1 MRSARPLGLLLSA
14 AAVVLW
20 AFGVTVLQPLT
31 EPIGP
36 WSERLPGNNA
46 YWARDL
52 RFMSIMAVALGLV
65 LAGRGR
71 LRWSRAAVL
80 LGGCWVAADVAI
92 DRVDPIGVQATVLLA
107 VGGCAL
113 LGALAAVLLWP
124 ERGSLREHGAPEAAD
139 RGSLR
144 ERGAPEAAE
153 RGAPSA
159 WGRGAPE
166 AAERKA
172 LTGAACVAGVLTLVA
187 AGIES
192 PTDREPELNQG
203 ALATA
208 ALLVA
213 LAVGAALAAAPA
225 RSRARVGLAAGLAVA
240 ALLGVGLVRAVPP
253 GTRLLPEM
261 TLGAVLLTGVTL
273 LAWDWPGGQPIWRH
287 HALAALAALAGP
299 MAFLLVT
306 AIPMLTLLPV
316 GATFTALAGNSPIHA
331 ADSDL
336 LLSLCGLLSGLGMAL
351 LLAWPTAENR
361 R

>member
-1 MRSARPLGLLLSA
+1 MRFARPVGLLLSA

-52 RFMSIMAVALGLV
+52 RFMAIMAVAVGLV
-65 LAGRGR
+65 LAGRGL
-71 LRWSRAAVL
+71 LRWSRSAAL

-92 DRVDPIGVQATVLLA
+92 DRVDPVGVRATVLLA
-107 VGGCAL
+107 VGGCAV
-113 LGALAAVLLWP
+113 LGALAATLWW
-124 ERGSLREHGAPEAAD
+124 REHRAP
-139 RGSLR
+139 GV
-144 ERGAPEAAE
+144 
-153 RGAPSA
+153 
-159 WGRGAPE
+159 
-166 AAERKA
+166 AERKT

-208 ALLVA
+208 ALLVV

-240 ALLGVGLVRAVPP
+240 ALVGVGMVRAVAP
-253 GTRLLPEM
+253 GTRLLPE
-261 TLGAVLLTGVTL
+261 TALGAVLLTGVTV
-273 LAWDWPGGQPIWRH
+273 LAWDWPGGRPIWRH
-287 HALAALAALAGP
+287 HALAALAALLGP
-299 MAFLLVT
+299 VAFLLAT
-306 AIPMLTLLPV
+306 AIPMMILLPI
-316 GATFTALAGNSPIHA
+316 GATFTALAGNSPINA

-336 LLSLCGLLSGLGMAL
+336 LVSLCGLLSGLAMAL
-351 LLAWPTAENR
+351 LLAWPTVTDR

>member
-1 MRSARPLGLLLSA
+1 MRFARPVGLLLSA

-52 RFMSIMAVALGLV
+52 RFMAIMAVAVGLV
-65 LAGRGR
+65 LAGRGL
-71 LRWSRAAVL
+71 LRWSRSAAL

-92 DRVDPIGVQATVLLA
+92 DRVDPVGVRATVLLA
-107 VGGCAL
+107 VGGCAV
-113 LGALAAVLLWP
+113 LGVLAATLWWR
-124 ERGSLREHGAPEAAD
+124 ERRPHSAQGRVASSAAD
-139 RGSLR
+139 RG
-144 ERGAPEAAE
+144 AP
-153 RGAPSA
+153 G
-159 WGRGAPE
+159 
-166 AAERKA
+166 AAERKT

-203 ALATA
+203 ALVTA
-208 ALLVA
+208 ALLVV

-240 ALLGVGLVRAVPP
+240 ALVGVGMVRAVAP
-253 GTRLLPEM
+253 GTRLLPE
-261 TLGAVLLTGVTL
+261 TALGAVLLTGVTV
-273 LAWDWPGGQPIWRH
+273 LAWDWPGGRPIWRH
-287 HALAALAALAGP
+287 HALAALAALLGP
-299 MAFLLVT
+299 VAFLLAT
-306 AIPMLTLLPV
+306 AIPMMILLPI
-316 GATFTALAGNSPIHA
+316 GATFTALAGNSPINA

-336 LLSLCGLLSGLGMAL
+336 LVSLCGLLSGLAMAL
-351 LLAWPTAENR
+351 LLAWPTVTDR

>member
-1 MRSARPLGLLLSA
+1 MRTARPVGLLLSA
-14 AAVVLW
+14 TAVVLW

-36 WSERLPGNNA
+36 WSERLLGNNA

-52 RFMSIMAVALGLV
+52 RFMAIMAVAVGLV
-65 LAGRGR
+65 LAGRGQV
-71 LRWSRAAVL
+71 RWSRWAVL

-92 DRVDPIGVQATVLLA
+92 DRLDPVGVRATVLLA
-107 VGGCAL
+107 VGGCAV
-113 LGALAAVLLWP
+113 LGALAATLSWLEHRAPSAV
-124 ERGSLREHGAPEAAD
+124 ERGAP
-139 RGSLR
+139 STV

-153 RGAPSA
+153 R
-159 WGRGAPE
+159 
-166 AAERKA
+166 KT

-208 ALLVA
+208 ALLVI

-225 RSRARVGLAAGLAVA
+225 RTRARVGLAAGLAVA
-240 ALLGVGLVRAVPP
+240 ALVGVGLVRAVAP
-253 GTRLLPEM
+253 GTRLLSEVA
-261 TLGAVLLTGVTL
+261 LGAVLLTGITL
-273 LAWDWPGGQPIWRH
+273 LAWDWPGGRPIWRH
-287 HALAALAALAGP
+287 HALAALAASLGP
-299 MAFLLVT
+299 VAFLLVT
-306 AIPMLTLLPV
+306 AISTTMLLPI
-316 GATFTALAGNSPIHA
+316 GAPFTALAGNIPINA

-336 LLSLCGLLSGLGMAL
+336 LVSLCGLLSGLAMAL
-351 LLAWPTAENR
+351 LLARPAVNAR

>member
-1 MRSARPLGLLLSA
+1 MRFARPVGLLLSA

-20 AFGVTVLQPLT
+20 AYGVTVLQPLT

-52 RFMSIMAVALGLV
+52 RFMAIMAVALGLV
-65 LAGRGR
+65 LAGRGH
-71 LRWSRAAVL
+71 LRWSRSAVL

-92 DRVDPIGVQATVLLA
+92 DRVDPIGVRATVLLA
-107 VGGCAL
+107 VGGCAV
-113 LGALAAVLLWP
+113 LGALAAVLLW
-124 ERGSLREHGAPEAAD
+124 
-139 RGSLR
+139 R
-144 ERGAPEAAE
+144 ERATPPAQGGEAPSAAE
-153 RGAPSA
+153 RGAP
-159 WGRGAPE
+159 P
-166 AAERKA
+166 AAERRT

-208 ALLVA
+208 ALLVV

-225 RSRARVGLAAGLAVA
+225 RTRARVGLAAGLAVA
-240 ALLGVGLVRAVPP
+240 ALVGVGLVRAVAP
-253 GTRLLPEM
+253 GTRLLPE
-261 TLGAVLLTGVTL
+261 TALGAVLLTGVTL
-273 LAWDWPGGQPIWRH
+273 LAWDWPGGRPIWRH
-287 HALAALAALAGP
+287 HALAALAALLGP
-299 MAFLLVT
+299 VAFLLAT
-306 AIPMLTLLPV
+306 AILMMILLPI
-316 GATFTALAGNSPIHA
+316 GATFTELAGNSPINA

-336 LLSLCGLLSGLGMAL
+336 LVSLCGLLSGLAMAL
-351 LLAWPTAENR
+351 LLARPAVTDR

>member
-1 MRSARPLGLLLSA
+1 MRSARPVGLLLSA

-52 RFMSIMAVALGLV
+52 RFMAIMAVAVGLV
-65 LAGRGR
+65 LAGRGQV
-71 LRWSRAAVL
+71 RWSRSAVL

-92 DRVDPIGVQATVLLA
+92 DRVDPIGVRATVLLA
-107 VGGCAL
+107 VGGCAV
-113 LGALAAVLLWP
+113 LGALAATLWWR
-124 ERGSLREHGAPEAAD
+124 ERREPSAQGGGTPEAAD
-139 RGSLR
+139 S
-144 ERGAPEAAE
+144 GAPSAAE
-153 RGAPSA
+153 RGAP
-159 WGRGAPE
+159 G
-166 AAERKA
+166 AAERKT

-208 ALLVA
+208 ALLVVM
-213 LAVGAALAAAPA
+213 AVGAALAAAPA
-225 RSRARVGLAAGLAVA
+225 RTRARVGLAAGLAVA
-240 ALLGVGLVRAVPP
+240 ALVGAGLVRAVAP
-253 GTRLLPEM
+253 GTRLLPE
-261 TLGAVLLTGVTL
+261 TALGAVLLTGVTL
-273 LAWDWPGGQPIWRH
+273 LAWDWPGGRPIWRH
-287 HALAALAALAGP
+287 HALAALAALLGP
-299 MAFLLVT
+299 VAFLLAT
-306 AIPMLTLLPV
+306 AIPMMVLLPI
-316 GATFTALAGNSPIHA
+316 GATFTELAGNSPINA

-336 LLSLCGLLSGLGMAL
+336 LVSLCGLLSGLAMAL
-351 LLAWPTAENR
+351 LLALPTVTDR

>member
-1 MRSARPLGLLLSA
+1 MRFARPLGLLLSA

-52 RFMSIMAVALGLV
+52 RFIAIMAVALGLV

-71 LRWSRAAVL
+71 LRWSRPAVL

-92 DRVDPIGVQATVLLA
+92 DRVDPIGGPATLLLA
-107 VGGCAL
+107 VGGCAV
-113 LGALAAVLLWP
+113 LGALAAALWWS
-124 ERGSLREHGAPEAAD
+124 ERGTSAAA
-139 RGSLR
+139 G
-144 ERGAPEAAE
+144 

-159 WGRGAPE
+159 GGRGTPG

-172 LTGAACVAGVLTLVA
+172 LTGAACVAGVLALVA

-192 PTDREPELNQG
+192 PTDREPELHPG

-208 ALLVA
+208 ALLVVLTVA
-213 LAVGAALAAAPA
+213 AALAAAPV
-225 RSRARVGLAAGLAVA
+225 RSRARVGLAAGLAGA
-240 ALLGVGLVRAVPP
+240 ALLGVGLVRAVAP

-261 TLGAVLLTGVTL
+261 VLGAVLLTGVTV
-273 LAWDWPGGQPIWRH
+273 LAWDWPDGRPSWRH
-287 HALAALAALAGP
+287 HALAALAALVGP

-306 AIPMLTLLPV
+306 AILMLVVLPI

-336 LLSLCGLLSGLGMAL
+336 LISLCGLLAGCGMAL
-351 LLAWPTAENR
+351 LLAWPTAEKR

>member
-1 MRSARPLGLLLSA
+1 MRFARPLGLLLSA

-36 WSERLPGNNA
+36 WSEALPGNNA

-52 RFMSIMAVALGLV
+52 RFMSIMAAAIGLV

-71 LRWSRAAVL
+71 LRWTRSAVL
-80 LGGCWVAADVAI
+80 LGGCWVAADVAV
-92 DRVDPIGVQATVLLA
+92 DRVDPLGVRATVLLA

-113 LGALAAVLLWP
+113 LGALAAALWWP
-124 ERGSLREHGAPEAAD
+124 ERGTLSQ
-139 RGSLR
+139 
-144 ERGAPEAAE
+144 
-153 RGAPSA
+153 
-159 WGRGAPE
+159 RGAPE

-208 ALLVA
+208 ALLVV

-261 TLGAVLLTGVTL
+261 ALGGALLTGVTV
-273 LAWDWPGGQPIWRH
+273 LAWDWPGGRPIWRH
-287 HALAALAALAGP
+287 HALAALAALVGP

-306 AIPMLTLLPV
+306 AIPMLILLPV
-316 GATFTALAGNSPIHA
+316 GATFTELAGNSPINA

-336 LLSLCGLLSGLGMAL
+336 LVSLCGLLSGFGMAV

>member
-1 MRSARPLGLLLSA
+1 MRFARPVGLLLSA

-20 AFGVTVLQPLT
+20 AYGVTVLQPLT

-52 RFMSIMAVALGLV
+52 RFMAIMAVAVGLV
-65 LAGRGR
+65 LAGRGH
-71 LRWSRAAVL
+71 LRWSRSAVL

-92 DRVDPIGVQATVLLA
+92 DRVDPIGVRATVLLA
-107 VGGCAL
+107 VGGCAV
-113 LGALAAVLLWP
+113 LGALAATLWW
-124 ERGSLREHGAPEAAD
+124 R
-139 RGSLR
+139 
-144 ERGAPEAAE
+144 E

-159 WGRGAPE
+159 QGGEAPS
-166 AAERKA
+166 AAERRT

-208 ALLVA
+208 ALLVV

-240 ALLGVGLVRAVPP
+240 ALVGVGLVRAVGP
-253 GTRLLPEM
+253 GTRLLPE
-261 TLGAVLLTGVTL
+261 TALGAVLLTGVTL
-273 LAWDWPGGQPIWRH
+273 LAWDWPGGRPIWRH
-287 HALAALAALAGP
+287 HALAALAALLGP
-299 MAFLLVT
+299 VAFLLAT
-306 AIPMLTLLPV
+306 AIPMMILLPI
-316 GATFTALAGNSPIHA
+316 GATFTELAGNSPINA

-336 LLSLCGLLSGLGMAL
+336 LVSLCGLLSGLAMAL
-351 LLAWPTAENR
+351 LLARPAVIDR

>member
-1 MRSARPLGLLLSA
+1 MRFARPVGLLLSA

-52 RFMSIMAVALGLV
+52 RFMAIMAVVVGLV
-65 LAGRGR
+65 LAGRGQ
-71 LRWSRAAVL
+71 LRWSRSAVL

-92 DRVDPIGVQATVLLA
+92 DRVDPIGVRATVLLA
-107 VGGCAL
+107 VGGCAV
-113 LGALAAVLLWP
+113 LGALAATLWW
-124 ERGSLREHGAPEAAD
+124 
-139 RGSLR
+139 R
-144 ERGAPEAAE
+144 ERGAPSGQGGE
-153 RGAPSA
+153 
-159 WGRGAPE
+159 APE
-166 AAERKA
+166 AAEGGAPSAAERRT

-208 ALLVA
+208 ALLAV

-225 RSRARVGLAAGLAVA
+225 RTRARVGLAAGLAVA
-240 ALLGVGLVRAVPP
+240 ALVGVGLVRAVAP
-253 GTRLLPEM
+253 GTRLLPE
-261 TLGAVLLTGVTL
+261 TALGAVLLTGVTL
-273 LAWDWPGGQPIWRH
+273 LAWDWPGGRPIWRH
-287 HALAALAALAGP
+287 HALAALAALLGP
-299 MAFLLVT
+299 VAFLLAT
-306 AIPMLTLLPV
+306 AIPMMILLPI
-316 GATFTALAGNSPIHA
+316 GATFTVLAGNSPINA

-336 LLSLCGLLSGLGMAL
+336 LVSLCGLLSGLAMAL
-351 LLAWPTAENR
+351 LLARPAVTDR